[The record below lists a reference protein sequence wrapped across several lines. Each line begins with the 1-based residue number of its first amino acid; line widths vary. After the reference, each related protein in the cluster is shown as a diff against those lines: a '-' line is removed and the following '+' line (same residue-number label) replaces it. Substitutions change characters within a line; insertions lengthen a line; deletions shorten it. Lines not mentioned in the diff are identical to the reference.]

1 VHRGD
6 LLADLP
12 ALARQA
18 PPGATLVIY
27 HSAVLGD
34 LSHAERRQFA
44 ETVRS
49 LDAVWLSNDVT
60 LNVPVTAPGE
70 ASFHLVK
77 DGRTLLATADTH
89 GTWLRWLA

>member
-1 VHRGD
+1 MIVAHAARPSGQPAQPGAVVVGDGQQRAAVLDKTERRLAGGGHRG
-6 LLADLP
+6 
-12 ALARQA
+12 
-18 PPGATLVIY
+18 
-27 HSAVLGD
+27 
-34 LSHAERRQFA
+34 
-44 ETVRS
+44 

-60 LNVPVTAPGE
+60 PDVPVTAPGE